1 MSNLYSQKK
10 TCPYATFS
18 KIRKKTH
25 PPPFEAEKY
34 QSTFRNLQ
42 KYTQDPLFSP
52 NSTKST
58 FRILHKNTPTP
69 QKSISKVVSVVLQD
83 VSVQIRAVQNKAD
96 KVYCNADC
104 RYNIVMLMK
113 YDPKSRYLDCT
124 TVAVGLRS
132 SCYT

>member
-1 MSNLYSQKK
+1 VY
-10 TCPYATFS
+10 TTAGGDRYFS
-18 KIRKKTH
+18 KIHICYIFENPKKD
-25 PPPFEAEKY
+25 PPTPFEAEKY

-96 KVYCNADC
+96 KVYCNT
-104 RYNIVMLMK
+104 
-113 YDPKSRYLDCT
+113 DCT
-124 TVAVGLRS
+124 LKY
-132 SCYT
+132 YTFKLF

>member
-1 MSNLYSQKK
+1 MRDRKSRGYQGGIGTFRKY
-10 TCPYATFS
+10 TYATFS

-83 VSVQIRAVQNKAD
+83 VSVQISTIN
-96 KVYCNADC
+96 
-104 RYNIVMLMK
+104 
-113 YDPKSRYLDCT
+113 
-124 TVAVGLRS
+124 
-132 SCYT
+132 